1 MACKIEPY
9 EQAYIERNCAPPI
22 FFRDVCELGNK
33 TAHTAFGAVVK
44 VPGNVDLFVA
54 GTSCVDYFNLNIKR
68 MGVDEGGESGR
79 SFFGMLKWVKRHR
92 PSIVIL
98 ENVKS
103 APWSAVGTSLRKLAT
118 MQLGQI
124 LFDTKNYYIRIH
136 VSVAT

>member
-1 MACKIEPY
+1 M
-9 EQAYIERNCAPPI
+9 
-22 FFRDVCELGNK
+22 
-33 TAHTAFGAVVK
+33 K

-103 APWSAVGTSLRKLAT
+103 APWSAVGTSFEEIGYDAAWSNT
-118 MQLGQI
+118 
-124 LFDTKNYYIRIH
+124 FDTKNYYIRIH